1 MMSIQ
6 EKSKENSSSV
16 IKKNE
21 DKNLETQVQGSQKN
35 LAKKSDPKEAIKS
48 LVKSPNESKVNQPE
62 LGACMSTRSASTD
75 KRASKSTNKN
85 MVTVKGHSQQESTKQ
100 KKISQKKTFF
110 SGERGELK
118 PSLFWRRRWRNICIF
133 QKGNPKGGKRKRK
146 GVI

>member
-48 LVKSPNESKVNQPE
+48 LVKSSNESKVNQPE
-62 LGACMSTRSASTD
+62 LGTCMSTRSASTD

-85 MVTVKGHSQQESTKQ
+85 MVTVKDIHNRNLQNRRKYLRKNQCTKPLNQ
-100 KKISQKKTFF
+100 MNS
-110 SGERGELK
+110 
-118 PSLFWRRRWRNICIF
+118 
-133 QKGNPKGGKRKRK
+133 
-146 GVI
+146 